1 MTSVV
6 GLLGFW
12 VMTPNDFAPSKRSL
26 PSGKSGRCEACGA
39 DSGAAPLLDIPVP
52 LAVLERLGLPSSPQ
66 PSSRWLCAEC
76 VGKGL
81 QGNQLDLLD
90 LVKLA
95 PLPVQQELHA
105 YLMHVFEI

>member
-1 MTSVV
+1 LTSAV

-12 VMTPNDFAPSKRSL
+12 VMTPSDFASSRLPL
-26 PSGKSGRCEACGA
+26 PSGKSGRCEACGS
-39 DSGAAPLLDIPVP
+39 DSGATPLLDVPVP
-52 LAVLERLGLPSSPQ
+52 LEVLERLGLQLSPQ
-66 PSSRWLCAEC
+66 STRLLCAEC
-76 VGKGL
+76 LAKGL
-81 QGNQLDLLD
+81 QGNKLDLLA